1 VRFELSCAAPD
12 DTEAALSSTPTYAIS
27 IHSLDASRNPVDE
40 PLLWYAEVDSETAN
54 DGKSKGPHA
63 IFDLSAADIANITA
77 AGEYWIAF
85 HASSGGERI
94 PRAAGYITFA
104 DDGFPTDPPTPTPP
118 GTVYLTQAVGDSRY
132 VRDPGTVVDNTL
144 VRWNGTSGNQVQGSG
159 VTVSDTGD
167 MGIPGALSL
176 GSGSE
181 LLSIRTDN
189 LTADRTHQA
198 ADEDG
203 VFALTG
209 ETDGKVRL
217 IDLKD
222 VTITTPSTGQVLTW
236 NGTAWVNSAPSGG
249 GGGGGSV
256 TITGNDGIGVAGSP
270 GSSITLSLGNITPDA
285 LDVTGTTVLR
295 GAFTMIHDGDLDVAI
310 SAANLAEGGAT
321 VYWPSGGGNLATVA
335 GTNGDILSSDVTD
348 GTTVGR
354 NLFKLANPGAI
365 AFLRMNADNTVSAL
379 SDSSMRTALG
389 LGNVATRNVGTTTGT
404 AAAGD
409 DARFHSA
416 VTLGISLESVLDISG
431 QNLVAV
437 TAPAADRIVF
447 FDQSEGTW
455 EYLTVGSG
463 LSISGQTITASGTG
477 DVTGPASSTD
487 NAITRFDGTTGKVI
501 QNSTATLSDTGGIA
515 ADTLAISTTPTGAGG
530 TGIFRYDAGEKVP
543 EVGIDG
549 ITLKIGVQE
558 YVRVYNSTASTL
570 TKGQVVYINGAQG
583 NRVSVALSDASSQS
597 TSAGTIGFVAQSITA
612 GSEGFVQ
619 TSGPMYSL
627 NTIGLTAGALL
638 FLSET
643 AGEWTVT
650 EPTAPAHGVR
660 LGYVER
666 VHATVG
672 SVFIK
677 IDDGYELGELH
688 NVSDGVTGA
697 IAFLVKNAS
706 TNLWESKNAADSRTA
721 LGLGSLATQSGTFS
735 GTSSGT
741 NTGNVTLAAELS
753 SIITL
758 TGQQLGAV
766 TDPGADRIVFFD
778 QSANAVAGAWGYL
791 TAGTGLNITGTT
803 LTATIAGTGSELQVR
818 DSATGALAA
827 VAGTSVSGTTV
838 IMGAGDNLG
847 TGTAERLRL
856 RNTTPSVS
864 GTNQNSPAVA
874 FEGSAWQTSAS
885 ASQACEMRAYVI
897 PQTGASIAAGRLT
910 FEARLNGGAWSEIAA
925 FRAGFGTSGLFLG
938 SGSFANIIT
947 SNNSVGVYASSNQL
961 VLSVSTTGGHFVGP
975 FSVRSGANDAT
986 LNADAAH
993 QLAQRSGT
1001 NAQVFRVYDTFASAT
1016 DYQRVSIATA
1026 RAVLSGLSGASVTA
1040 TSLIPA
1046 GAVVVGVTA
1055 KVLTAVTGA
1064 TSWQLGTAADPDRFA
1079 AAGGIALGSTTQNA
1093 DWTAGGIE
1101 CFPAATNLILTAN
1114 GSNFTAGSIQIS
1126 VQYLRGEAD

>member
-1 VRFELSCAAPD
+1 MEARKISVKLRRDPRETAERHSQANPLTLECTLATGEAVTETMELRAELHAAQTPATTPLAATATVNMTSGSTGPWDLEFSGAQMNQTVLPD
-12 DTEAALSSTPTYAIS
+12 SAEDFWLVIYATNAADDLFTLAKIGLTLTFDNVSQVTPAPPDPALFLDLGGTKWKTAENYLIDDVVALSGS
-27 IHSLDASRNPVDE
+27 IYVC
-40 PLLWYAEVDSETAN
+40 
-54 DGKSKGPHA
+54 
-63 IFDLSAADIANITA
+63 IANNT
-77 AGEYWIAF
+77 
-85 HASSGGERI
+85 SSTTNR
-94 PRAAGYITFA
+94 
-104 DDGFPTDPPTPTPP
+104 P
-118 GTVYLTQAVGDSRY
+118 GTGASWT
-132 VRDPGTVVDNTL
+132 TFWTL
-144 VRWNGTSGNQVQGSG
+144 
-159 VTVSDTGD
+159 
-167 MGIPGALSL
+167 
-176 GSGSE
+176 
-181 LLSIRTDN
+181 
-189 LTADRTHQA
+189 
-198 ADEDG
+198 
-203 VFALTG
+203 F
-209 ETDGKVRL
+209 
-217 IDLKD
+217 
-222 VTITTPSTGQVLTW
+222 
-236 NGTAWVNSAPSGG
+236 SGG
-249 GGGGGSV
+249 GGGG
-256 TITGNDGIGVAGSP
+256 
-270 GSSITLSLGNITPDA
+270 
-285 LDVTGTTVLR
+285 
-295 GAFTMIHDGDLDVAI
+295 
-310 SAANLAEGGAT
+310 
-321 VYWPSGGGNLATVA
+321 
-335 GTNGDILSSDVTD
+335 
-348 GTTVGR
+348 
-354 NLFKLANPGAI
+354 
-365 AFLRMNADNTVSAL
+365 
-379 SDSSMRTALG
+379 
-389 LGNVATRNVGTTTGT
+389 
-404 AAAGD
+404 
-409 DARFHSA
+409 
-416 VTLGISLESVLDISG
+416 
-431 QNLVAV
+431 
-437 TAPAADRIVF
+437 
-447 FDQSEGTW
+447 
-455 EYLTVGSG
+455 
-463 LSISGQTITASGTG
+463 G

-487 NAITRFDGTTGKVI
+487 NAITRFDGTTGKII
-501 QNSTATLSDTGGIA
+501 QNSTATLSDAGGIS

-643 AGEWTVT
+643 AGEWTAT

-677 IDDGYELGELH
+677 INDGYELGELH

-778 QSANAVAGAWGYL
+778 QSANAGAGAWGYL

-827 VAGTSVSGTTV
+827 VTGTSVSGTTV

-847 TGTAERLRL
+847 TGTAERLKF
-856 RNTTPSVS
+856 RNTTPAVNN
-864 GTNQNSPAVA
+864 TVQNSPAA
-874 FEGSAWQTSAS
+874 TWEGQAWNPVAS
-885 ASQACEMRAYVI
+885 ASQPMEFRSYLAPI
-897 PQTGASIAAGRLT
+897 QLGGGSPGGRLV
-910 FEARLNGGAWSEIAA
+910 FESRTN
-925 FRAGFGTSGLFLG
+925 
-938 SGSFANIIT
+938 SGSWTEMAHVRFQQGLPSGFWVNGSIGSSANAIT
-947 SNNSVGVYASSNQL
+947 VVLNNITTQMT
-961 VLSVSTTGGHFVGP
+961 VSTAGSWILGP
-975 FSVRSGANDAT
+975 FSVRTGSSDAT

-1079 AAGGIALGSTTQNA
+1079 AAGGIALGSTTQNS